1 MGGGD
6 LKMVEGI
13 KKREER
19 EGGKRGENE
28 GKTSETGVG
37 GGGRRRGG
45 WKEGIWFG
53 YRCGG
58 KKHLFILFIYLII
71 HSFIIVIVFRETIW
85 IIIIDYLEGHY
96 YFFFVY

>member
-37 GGGRRRGG
+37 VEGEEVEGGNLVR
-45 WKEGIWFG
+45 I
-53 YRCGG
+53 
-58 KKHLFILFIYLII
+58 
-71 HSFIIVIVFRETIW
+71 
-85 IIIIDYLEGHY
+85 
-96 YFFFVY
+96 

>member
-28 GKTSETGVG
+28 GKTSETVAG
-37 GGGRRRGG
+37 GGGRGG

-58 KKHLFILFIYLII
+58 KKHLFILFILFNY
-71 HSFIIVIVFRETIW
+71 SFI
-85 IIIIDYLEGHY
+85 Y
-96 YFFFVY
+96 YSNCI